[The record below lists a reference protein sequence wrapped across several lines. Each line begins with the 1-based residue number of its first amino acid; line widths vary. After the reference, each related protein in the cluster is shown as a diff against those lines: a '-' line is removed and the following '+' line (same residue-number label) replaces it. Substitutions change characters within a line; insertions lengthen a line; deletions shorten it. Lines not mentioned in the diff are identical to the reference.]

1 MNQSNKDTD
10 DILDAIKLMMGND
23 QLNKEQSLPKDIME
37 LTKPIDEKETH
48 ESETSI
54 LELSDIVI
62 SSSTDPEAF
71 GRVSI
76 EAQAMGKIIIASNH
90 GGSQETIIEG
100 KTGYLYSPKKP
111 IELMEKILY
120 TIAQKKYCSTDIS
133 ELAMNHIRNNYG
145 KDKMCERTLEFYQK
159 IIN

>member
-54 LELSDIVI
+54 LELTELVVDESSDENVTSEAKEMHISEDQIRNVVRNTIESLPEETIDNIINEELKKVVLDRLSSAKISI
-62 SSSTDPEAF
+62 SSQDNKE
-71 GRVSI
+71 
-76 EAQAMGKIIIASNH
+76 
-90 GGSQETIIEG
+90 
-100 KTGYLYSPKKP
+100 
-111 IELMEKILY
+111 
-120 TIAQKKYCSTDIS
+120 
-133 ELAMNHIRNNYG
+133 
-145 KDKMCERTLEFYQK
+145 
-159 IIN
+159 